1 MERKIFS
8 GTLFF
13 DIFSTNSYY
22 LIGKNILDYFNPGKQ
37 SRFPLEIPVI
47 RSLPDEI
54 LDGLTLLKPGRN
66 SQADS

>member
-22 LIGKNILDYFNPGKQ
+22 LIGKNILDYFNLGKQ

>member
-37 SRFPLEIPVI
+37 SRFPLEIPVT

-66 SQADS
+66 FQADS